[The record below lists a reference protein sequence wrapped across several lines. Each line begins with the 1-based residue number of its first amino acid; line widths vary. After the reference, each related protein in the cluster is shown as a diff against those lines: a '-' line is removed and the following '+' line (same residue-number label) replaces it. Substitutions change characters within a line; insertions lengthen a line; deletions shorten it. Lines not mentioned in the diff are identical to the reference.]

1 VSSRLHAA
9 QFAEAIVALEFAV
22 GWWGGHM
29 HVELGDGREFV
40 HRCGIPGS
48 GRRLAESV
56 RFHDEHADVEI
67 RLGLPWTRHRAGG
80 VGQVSVLW
88 CRVEGSKQL
97 EWARRFRPLPA
108 IVLQEGS
115 SSRRLLFWPL
125 EAVVP
130 WTVSTAANRRLAYK
144 FGATQKWADADL
156 LRVPAP
162 GSCLREG
169 RDRPLPIRVARLTT
183 ASFRPE
189 QFAASRWLKD
199 PPEPFDWMKGEGRG
213 DGNRRAGRAAS

>member
-9 QFAEAIVALEFAV
+9 QFAEAIVALEVAV
-22 GWWGGHM
+22 GWWGGQM

-56 RFHDEHADVEI
+56 RFHDEQADTEI

-97 EWARRFRPLPA
+97 TWARRFRPLPA
-108 IVLQEGS
+108 IVLQEGAS
-115 SSRRLLFWPL
+115 SKRLLLWPL

-130 WTVSTAANRRLAYK
+130 WTRAMRLNKRLAYK
-144 FGATQKWADADL
+144 FGAVQKHADADT
-156 LRVPAP
+156 LRIPAP
-162 GSCLREG
+162 GSCLRE
-169 RDRPLPIRVARLTT
+169 DRARPAPVRVARLTT
-183 ASFRPE
+183 ASYAPE
-189 QFAASRWLKD
+189 VFEQHKALRD
-199 PPEPFDWMKGEGRG
+199 PPEPFDWTK
-213 DGNRRAGRAAS
+213 AAAR

>member
-1 VSSRLHAA
+1 VSARLHAA

-22 GWWGGHM
+22 GWWGGQM

-67 RLGLPWTRHRAGG
+67 RFGLPWTRHRAGG

-97 EWARRFRPLPA
+97 EWARRFRPLPG

-115 SSRRLLFWPL
+115 SSRRLLLWPL
-125 EAVVP
+125 EVVVP
-130 WTVSTAANRRLAYK
+130 WTVSYAANRRLAYK

-156 LRVPAP
+156 LRIPAP

-169 RDRPLPIRVARLTT
+169 RDRPSPIRVARLTT
-183 ASFRPE
+183 VSFRPE
-189 QFAASRWLKD
+189 QFAASRWLRE
-199 PPEPFDWMKGEGRG
+199 PPEPFDWTKGEGRG

>member
-29 HVELGDGREFV
+29 PVELGDGREFV

-67 RLGLPWTRHRAGG
+67 RFGLPWTRHRAGG

-97 EWARRFRPLPA
+97 EWARRFRPLPG

-115 SSRRLLFWPL
+115 SSRRLLLWPL

-130 WTVSTAANRRLAYK
+130 WTVSYAANRRLAYK
-144 FGATQKWADADL
+144 FGATPFSAG
-156 LRVPAP
+156 PTP
-162 GSCLREG
+162 TYS
-169 RDRPLPIRVARLTT
+169 VAR
-183 ASFRPE
+183 SRRP
-189 QFAASRWLKD
+189 
-199 PPEPFDWMKGEGRG
+199 GRVCV
-213 DGNRRAGRAAS
+213 RAGIGRPRSVWPG